1 MGIVKITTDVP
12 AQIGVAP
19 RRVKIIS
26 TDNLATVTAAG
37 YLNSATLEGYTI
49 YNTDIIDMW
58 YGATV
63 STGPTI
69 VTPGTFESFTASF
82 SNGVITLVGLVN
94 PGDVLLPVVSGDFAV
109 FNGTSGQ
116 IKDAGYLPSN
126 AAKTNVVMANGATIL
141 NHIAT
146 YSDTA
151 GTVSED
157 AATAINGGNIQAGL
171 SGTAGTVASFPGT
184 AAKGSLILAGVANTG
199 NTNTTI
205 SNDAMGQASVVN
217 IPDPANAIGQFMV
230 GATATPF
237 VSGNFPQASGTAGLF
252 VDSGVSAASVS
263 GAVTQL
269 GTVQQVSV
277 TLTPSQM
284 VTAYDTPLT
293 LIAAPGATKMI
304 QIISAAV
311 YTASTG
317 HTAYATGTAPIIQYG
332 TTAHGAGTL
341 ATGAGLVAGDITA
354 ASSQVRTL
362 GPAAST
368 AWTGTSNL
376 PITFSNATGDYTA
389 GTGTNIVITLVY
401 QVLTATV

>member
-1 MGIVKITTDVP
+1 MGILQAPSVLPGQVGV
-12 AQIGVAP
+12 IGAIKYMV
-19 RRVKIIS
+19 S
-26 TDNLATVTAAG
+26 TDNLATITSAG
-37 YLNSATLEGYTI
+37 YLNNIDIAVYPIAQSDVIGCTYSFDV
-49 YNTDIIDMW
+49 NTN
-58 YGATV
+58 
-63 STGPTI
+63 S
-69 VTPGTFESFTASF
+69 GTFEIFTVSI
-82 SNGVITLVGLVN
+82 SNGVISLSAWVDSGN
-94 PGDVLLPVVSGDFAV
+94 VLLPVVSGDFAV

-126 AAKTNVVMANGATIL
+126 AAKTKVVMANGATIL

-146 YSDTA
+146 YSDTS
-151 GTVSED
+151 GTISDD

-171 SGTAGTVASFPGT
+171 SGTAGTLASFPAT
-184 AAKGSLILAGVANTG
+184 SAKGSLVIAGVANTG

-205 SNDAMGQASVVN
+205 SNDAMGQASVMN

-237 VSGNFPQASGTAGLF
+237 VSGNFPKASGTAGLM
-252 VDSGVSAASVS
+252 VDSGVSGTSISSAI
-263 GAVTQL
+263 TQL
-269 GTVQQVSV
+269 GTIQQVSV
-277 TLTPSQM
+277 TFLPADM

-293 LIAAPGATKMI
+293 LIAAPGAGKMI
-304 QIISAAV
+304 QVISAAV

-332 TTAHGAGTL
+332 TSAHGAGTS
-341 ATGAGLVAGDITA
+341 AVGAGLVAGDITA

-362 GPAAST
+362 GQVAST
-368 AWTGTSNL
+368 AWTGTTNV

-389 GTGTNIVITLVY
+389 GTGTNVTFTLVY